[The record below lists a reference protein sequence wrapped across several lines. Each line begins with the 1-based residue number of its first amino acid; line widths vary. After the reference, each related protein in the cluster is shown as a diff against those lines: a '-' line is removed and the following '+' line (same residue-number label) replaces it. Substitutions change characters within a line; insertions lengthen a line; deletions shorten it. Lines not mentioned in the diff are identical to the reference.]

1 MKIYAIEKQ
10 SMWTP
15 YFEKFFADKA
25 KAREYLRND
34 YKKQKQDLRNE
45 IISKDDLNDTITER
59 YTFRNDYY
67 VIRYW
72 GKVSLWYEY
81 DEWDIISLQKRI
93 VEVEV
98 EEWMREKINF

>member
-10 SMWTP
+10 GMWVP
-15 YFEKFFADKA
+15 YFEKFFDDKA

-34 YKKQKQDLRNE
+34 YKKQKQDLRTE
-45 IISKDDLNDTITER
+45 IISKDDLRKLPDDTITER

-72 GKVSLWYEY
+72 GRVSLWYEY

-93 VEVEV
+93 VEIEV
-98 EEWMREKINF
+98 EE